1 MHALFLNY
9 KLHLLMKTKELQ
21 HVLLLFLLHTVMCS
35 SYCYVQQPRYFKE
48 STKKHKVLELNS
60 IGFQRH
66 ST

>member
-35 SYCYVQQPRYFKE
+35 SQGTSKNQPK
-48 STKKHKVLELNS
+48 S
-60 IGFQRH
+60 IKCWN
-66 ST
+66 